1 MKCRLALLTTALLLA
16 ACSTTTLYSG
26 HFDATNSAGQDRQF
40 VLYWNTTTSAFW
52 GAKASPVTVL
62 TQCSSRTMQ
71 YEEEPVAGTAPSA
84 TEIVFRG
91 EPGSD
96 HAADSNALPPGGV
109 CGRVLSADRLT
120 KLTGPRI
127 EFTVSCKPV
136 AGNPFA
142 ATDDNYLEAR
152 AAPYTIDVTPTKTK
166 NLQADTPKRPSCGSS
181 P

>member
-1 MKCRLALLTTALLLA
+1 MKCKLAFLSAALLLA

-26 HFDATNSAGQDRQF
+26 HFEATNSAGKDRQF
-40 VLYWNTTTSAFW
+40 VLYWNTTTSPFW
-52 GAKASPVTVL
+52 GEKASPVTVL

-71 YEEEPVAGTAPSA
+71 YEEEPAAGSAQNATA
-84 TEIVFRG
+84 IVFRG

-96 HAADSNALPPGGV
+96 HATDSKVLPPNGV
-109 CGRVLSADRLT
+109 CGRVLSANRLT

-142 ATDDNYLEAR
+142 ATDNNYLEAR
-152 AAPYTIDVTPTKTK
+152 AAPYVVAVTPTKTK
-166 NLQADTPKRPSCGSS
+166 NLQADTPKRPNCGTS